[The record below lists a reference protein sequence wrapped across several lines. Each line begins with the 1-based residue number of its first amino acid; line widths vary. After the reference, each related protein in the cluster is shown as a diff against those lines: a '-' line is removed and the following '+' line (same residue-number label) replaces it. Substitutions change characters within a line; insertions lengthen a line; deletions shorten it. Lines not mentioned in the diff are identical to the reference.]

1 MAKGFVS
8 LYENH
13 SNKGDKKHGKSGKR
27 KPFPGLKC
35 RMGRQDFKK
44 QRLSLENSL
53 WLMNPCMQQ
62 ALRLCYDQFS
72 GFFIN
77 HNQKIIYH
85 FKFIK

>member
-53 WLMNPCMQQ
+53 WLMNPCMHKKSIVVF
-62 ALRLCYDQFS
+62 Y
-72 GFFIN
+72 
-77 HNQKIIYH
+77 
-85 FKFIK
+85 